1 MKKSPLLQ
9 VRLLAVV
16 LAALAC
22 CAPPGWAQSP
32 KAADP
37 SAAELLFWETIRA
50 STNPAD
56 FEEYLKQYPN
66 GKFAGLARLRAQAKP
81 AAQTAP
87 SPAPAVKKTLTPAEA
102 SALPLAG
109 APWKY
114 QYTHPKYPGGGEQ
127 GFNRPG
133 GNGHGPMMDQL
144 LFPEGGA
151 SGPGQKALAFRA
163 PRVT

>member
-37 SAAELLFWETIRA
+37 SAAELLFWETIRG

-66 GKFAGLARLRAQAKP
+66 GKFAGLARIRVQAKP
-81 AAQTAP
+81 AAQPAA
-87 SPAPAVKKTLTPAEA
+87 SPAPAAGAVKTALAPTREA
-102 SALPLAG
+102 SRLPPAG
-109 APWKY
+109 ARWKY
-114 QYTHPKYPGGGEQ
+114 RYTDHK
-127 GFNRPG
+127 
-133 GNGHGPMMDQL
+133 
-144 LFPEGGA
+144 
-151 SGPGQKALAFRA
+151 
-163 PRVT
+163 